1 MSQFS
6 IRNIREISN
15 DPLTKFT
22 NQIAKKLAKFT
33 NKQETDKLE
42 NKEDV
47 YSNGQDIDTVVKFH
61 SLNSTK
67 SFTSTPYYPPTEPDL
82 DKVRVWIR
90 GDNLGNTLNDISGF
104 KNHAS
109 LVGDPLLIDGYPFD
123 YGIHTGGTKS
133 IALTLNR
140 PTSDLENAEYIK
152 IPDSSDSQIA
162 GLTTGI
168 SYFIRFRIKSLSTQG
183 GQARTLL
190 EKIDD
195 TLINDAIIVKVQSD
209 GKLIVIIKDSGT
221 EYKKETATSTIATN
235 TVYELWITYAVSGNV
250 IHVYVNNVDKTLSDS
265 SDTPNYQTD
274 VSDYSLNLFRRGP
287 GSGTAGY
294 TYGDLYDFEVLRE
307 KVVSSTEVGYHY
319 TNKWTLANIAFGQ
332 VMISNYWSA
341 YSAISSPFLSSFAT
355 ASFTSQSFTTPGTI
369 GGTGYTSTG
378 YTTTGYTA

>member
-47 YSNGQDIDTVVKFH
+47 YSNGQDIDTVIKFH

-67 SFTSTPYYPPTEPDL
+67 RFIFSQPFYPPTEPDL
-82 DKVRVWIR
+82 DKVKVWLK

-104 KNHAS
+104 SNHAT

-123 YGIHTGGTKS
+123 YGINSGGTKS
-133 IALTLNR
+133 VALTLNR

-152 IPDSSDSQIA
+152 IPNSSDLQVA
-162 GLTTGI
+162 GLSTGI
-168 SYFIRFRIKSLSTQG
+168 SYFLRFRIKSLSTQG

-195 TLINDAIIVKVQSD
+195 TLIVDAVIVKVQSD

-221 EYKKETATSTIATN
+221 EYKKETATSTIAAD
-235 TVYELWITYAVSGNV
+235 TVYDLWITYDVSGNV
-250 IHVYVNNVDKTLSDS
+250 IHVYVNNVDKTLSTS

-274 VSDYSLNLFRRGP
+274 VSDYSLNIF
-287 GSGTAGY
+287 
-294 TYGDLYDFEVLRE
+294 
-307 KVVSSTEVGYHY
+307 
-319 TNKWTLANIAFGQ
+319 
-332 VMISNYWSA
+332 
-341 YSAISSPFLSSFAT
+341 
-355 ASFTSQSFTTPGTI
+355 
-369 GGTGYTSTG
+369 
-378 YTTTGYTA
+378 

>member
-1 MSQFS
+1 LSQFS

-42 NKEDV
+42 NKEDI

-82 DKVRVWIR
+82 DKVRVWLR

-104 KNHAS
+104 DNHGT
-109 LVGDPLLIDGYPFD
+109 LVGDPLITDGAPFD
-123 YGIHTGGTKS
+123 YGINTGGVKS
-133 IALTLNR
+133 LALTFNR

-152 IPDSSDSQIA
+152 IPDSSDLQIA
-162 GLTTGI
+162 GLSTGI
-168 SYFIRFRIKSLSTQG
+168 SYFLRFRIKSLSTQG

-195 TLINDAIIVKVQSD
+195 TLIVDAVIVKVQSD

-221 EYKKETATSTIATN
+221 EYKKETATSTITTN
-235 TVYELWITYAVSGNV
+235 TVYDLWITYDISGNI
-250 IHVYVNNVDKTLSDS
+250 IHVYINNVDKTLSDS

-274 VSDYSLNLFRRGP
+274 VSDYSLNIFRRGP

-319 TNKWTLANIAFGQ
+319 VNKWTLANIAFGQ
-332 VMISNYWSA
+332 VMISNHWSA
-341 YSAISSPFLSSFAT
+341 YSTPTSPASSSFSST
-355 ASFTSQSFTTPGTI
+355 SFTTPSFTTTTSI
-369 GGTGYTSTG
+369 GISYTSTS
-378 YTTTGYTA
+378 YTSTSYTA

>member
-82 DKVRVWIR
+82 DKVRVWLR

-104 KNHAS
+104 DNHGI

-133 IALTLNR
+133 IALTFNR

-152 IPDSSDSQIA
+152 IPDSNDLHIA

-168 SYFIRFRIKSLSTQG
+168 SYFLRFRIKSLSTQG

-195 TLINDAIIVKVQSD
+195 TLINDAVIVKVQSD

-221 EYKKETATSTIATN
+221 EYKKETAAGTIATN
-235 TVYELWITYAVSGNV
+235 TVYDLWITYDTSGNV

-265 SDTPNYQTD
+265 SDTPDYQTY
-274 VSDYSLNLFRRGP
+274 VTDYSLNLFRRGP
-287 GSGTAGY
+287 GTGSKGY
-294 TYGDLYDFEVLRE
+294 VYGDLYDFEILRE

-319 TNKWTLANIAFGQ
+319 VNKWTLANIAFGQ
-332 VMISNYWSA
+332 VMISNHWSA
-341 YSAISSPFLSSFAT
+341 YNTPTSPSSSSFSPT
-355 ASFTSQSFTTPGTI
+355 SFTTPSFTTTTSLGI
-369 GGTGYTSTG
+369 SYTSTSYTSQS
-378 YTTTGYTA
+378 YTT